1 MPDEE
6 EWEEE
11 RVPVTI
17 RNLDGT
23 TEQHWTTIRKRKPVE
38 RIVRVKSVRSD
49 GPTPWPWTP
58 QPKR

>member
-1 MPDEE
+1 MPDADEE
-6 EWEEE
+6 REEE

-23 TEQHWTTIRKRKPVE
+23 TEQHWTTIRERKPVE

-49 GPTPWPWTP
+49 GL
-58 QPKR
+58 R